1 MLFFVP
7 KDDMPL
13 RHRLKHF
20 IGGSEAKGTA
30 DKPDR
35 TDGDPNPA
43 GLQLETAKI
52 GPPLAQITHPQRLQ
66 LEGLW
71 SEAYEQLRA
80 EDEQLIIAYEK
91 HLLTQGMALP
101 GGQQNTD
108 EFGNSHELQ
117 LKHLVERRLADIQ
130 EKRLRVTFGGRDVV
144 VKGQVRRVIHGILS
158 FKDAIASAVN
168 AEPHAALA
176 WAGIL
181 ILLNVSK
188 PTMLFYHEIRHKT
201 DVDFNISSLS

>member
-1 MLFFVP
+1 
-7 KDDMPL
+7 MPL

-30 DKPDR
+30 NKPDHA
-35 TDGDPNPA
+35 DGDPKSA
-43 GLQLETAKI
+43 GLQPKTAEI
-52 GPPLAQITHPQRLQ
+52 GPPLAQTTHPQSFQ
-66 LEGLW
+66 LGGLW

-80 EDEQLIIAYEK
+80 EDEQLIVAYEK
-91 HLLTQGMALP
+91 DLLTQGMAQP
-101 GGQQNTD
+101 GGQETTD
-108 EFGNSHELQ
+108 EFNNSHELE

-144 VKGQVRRVIHGILS
+144 VNAQVRRVIQGILS

-181 ILLNVSK
+181 ILFNVSK
-188 PTMLFYHEIRHKT
+188 PTMSFYHEIRHKT
-201 DVDFNISSLS
+201 DVDFNISSLF